1 MGNIMSEK
9 NFWNLVRDNCPVNM
23 HRVENSVM
31 RGMPDVH
38 YIRNGQSG
46 WIELKYLA
54 KWPSK
59 RFASGLMLNQMMW
72 NKQYREQGGNS
83 WVLIRIGKE
92 FTALLADA
100 ESLYGKPTIQE
111 FMNLLTWF
119 HAGNFKEEN
128 WEELAQ
134 NLMKKETIKVSGKN
148 IINFQERA

>member
-1 MGNIMSEK
+1 MSEK
-9 NFWNLVRDNCPVNM
+9 NFWNLIRENLPLRM

-38 YIRNGQSG
+38 YVGNGHSG

-59 RFASGLMLNQMMW
+59 RFSSGLMLNQMMW
-72 NKQYREQGGNS
+72 NTQYREEGGNS

-92 FTALLADA
+92 FTALVADA
-100 ESLYGKPTIQE
+100 ESLYGKPTIEE
-111 FMNLLTWF
+111 FMGILTWF
-119 HAGNFKEEN
+119 HSGNLKKAD
-128 WEELAQ
+128 WESLAK
-134 NLMKKETIKVSGKN
+134 NLIQKDPIKATGDN

>member
-1 MGNIMSEK
+1 MSEK

-92 FTALLADA
+92 FTGLVADA

-119 HAGNFKEEN
+119 HSGNFKKEN

-134 NLMKKETIKVSGKN
+134 ILMKKETIKVSGDN

>member
-1 MGNIMSEK
+1 MSEK

-54 KWPSK
+54 NWPSK

-72 NKQYREQGGNS
+72 NKN
-83 WVLIRIGKE
+83 
-92 FTALLADA
+92 T
-100 ESLYGKPTIQE
+100 ES
-111 FMNLLTWF
+111 
-119 HAGNFKEEN
+119 
-128 WEELAQ
+128 
-134 NLMKKETIKVSGKN
+134 KVATRG
-148 IINFQERA
+148 F